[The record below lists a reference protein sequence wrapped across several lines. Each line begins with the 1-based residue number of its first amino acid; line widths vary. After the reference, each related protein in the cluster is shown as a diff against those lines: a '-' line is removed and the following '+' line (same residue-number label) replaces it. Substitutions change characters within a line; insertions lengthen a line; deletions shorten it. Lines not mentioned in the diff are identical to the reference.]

1 MEWIDIAW
9 PMISAASATLALI
22 HLLFWLRQKDRLAYL
37 GFAVAALSLAV
48 IAIFEVQM
56 MQAQTP
62 REYATLLRWAHIPIT
77 TLVLGIIAFLM
88 LQFGAGSRLLAAAA
102 ALTRIACTAA
112 NFMTGENLHYQDLP
126 SLHRFQA
133 WGDVISI
140 PGTDA
145 VPNPW
150 MTLGTVS
157 IVLLLLFMASV
168 ISEMRRRPA
177 SPDRRRALLICCAM
191 TFFVVFAHGWNWA
204 VIHHY
209 LSAPLFL
216 SPAFLFVLLG
226 MGYEVGVAMLRS
238 NQLAQDLAEARLDLL
253 HAQRQGALAVKAA
266 DLGLWT
272 WDIPTGSVWFSEH
285 GLEILG
291 YRPGEAVDVSALEM
305 RIDAGDRARF
315 QADVLE
321 ASARDGDY
329 RGEYRAVYPDGRRGW
344 LVIRGQVDFADD
356 GTPLQLEGIFGD
368 ITERKSA
375 EDRFHA
381 MVRSAP
387 AAILMFD
394 EAGTVVLSNS
404 KAEALFDYAPGELA
418 GISVDRLLPGR
429 FGIGHEQPQPMPGA
443 ETLMTDVGD
452 PLQLAGY
459 RKDGSELMVQVSLN
473 PIPVGSKLL
482 VFAMMT
488 DLTETTRLQRES
500 ALQREELAH
509 LSRVALLSE
518 LSGSLAHELNQPLT
532 AILANAQA
540 AARFLDRDPPD
551 IDEVRSGLRSIVE
564 SDKRAGDVIRKIRA
578 LLRKDS
584 TDFRFLSVNEV
595 ITDVLTIIRSDLLNR
610 NIETVVELA
619 DGVPAVCGDAVQ
631 LQQVLLNLIINASDA
646 MRDSKE
652 RLVTLRTE
660 MASPSQVVVSVSD
673 TGCGIP
679 DESIDAVFAPFFTT
693 KPEGL
698 GLGLAVCSTIINA
711 HHGALWAANNAVAGA
726 TVSFSLPVGAELEPL
741 DERNGTI
748 SMAA

>member
-9 PMISAASATLALI
+9 PMISAASATLAFI
-22 HLLFWLRQKDRLAYL
+22 HLSIWFHQKNRPADLA
-37 GFAVAALSLAV
+37 FAVTALSLAV
-48 IAIFEVQM
+48 STIFELLM
-56 MQAQTP
+56 MRAQSP
-62 REYATLLRWAHIPIT
+62 GEYAALLRWAHIPIT

-88 LQFGAGSRLLAAAA
+88 LQFSAGNRHLAALVV
-102 ALTRIACTAA
+102 LTRLACTFV
-112 NFMTGENLHYQDLP
+112 NFLAVENIHFLDMG

-133 WGDVISI
+133 WGDIISI
-140 PGTDA
+140 PGVDA
-145 VPNPW
+145 IPNPW
-150 MTLGTVS
+150 MAIDTIS
-157 IVLLLLFMASV
+157 DILLLLFVVSV
-168 ISEMRRRPA
+168 IVGVRRRAP
-177 SPDRRRALLICCAM
+177 SPDRMRAQLICYAM
-191 TFFVVFAHGWNWA
+191 IFFVLFAQGWNWA
-204 VIHHY
+204 VIHQY
-209 LSAPLFL
+209 LRAPLFF

-226 MGYEVGVAMLRS
+226 MGYEIGMATLRS
-238 NQLAQDLAEARLDLL
+238 IQLTQDLAEARLDLL
-253 HAQRQGALAVKAA
+253 HAQKQGSMAVKAA

-272 WDIPTGSVWFSEH
+272 WDIPTGSAWFSEH
-285 GLEILG
+285 GLEILE
-291 YRPGEAVDVSALEM
+291 YRTGEAADVGALEM
-305 RIDAGDRARF
+305 RIDAVDHARF
-315 QADVLE
+315 HADVLE
-321 ASARDGDY
+321 ANARDGDY

-344 LVIRGQVDFADD
+344 LVIRGQVDFAAD
-356 GTPLQLEGIFGD
+356 GTPLHLEGIFGD

-375 EDRFHA
+375 EDRFRV

-387 AAILMFD
+387 TAILMFD

-404 KAEALFDYAPGELA
+404 KAEALFDFAPGELA
-418 GISVDRLLPGR
+418 GINIDRLLPGHFDIDHR
-429 FGIGHEQPQPMPGA
+429 QPQPMPDA
-443 ETLMTDVGD
+443 EALMTDVGD
-452 PLQLAGY
+452 PLQLTGY
-459 RKDGSELMVQVSLN
+459 RKDGSELTLQVSLN
-473 PIPVGSKLL
+473 PIPIGSQLL

-551 IDEVRSGLRSIVE
+551 IDEVRSSLRSIVE

-595 ITDVLTIIRSDLLNR
+595 ITDVLAIIRSDLLNK

-631 LQQVLLNLIINASDA
+631 LQQVLLNLIVNASDA

-652 RLVTLRTE
+652 RRVTLRTQ
-660 MASPSQVVVSVSD
+660 MASPSQVTISVSD
-673 TGCGIP
+673 TGRGIP

-698 GLGLAVCSTIINA
+698 GLGLAVSSTIINA
-711 HHGALWAANNAVAGA
+711 HHGTLWAANNVREGA
-726 TVSFSLPVGAELEPL
+726 TVSFSLPISAELEPV
-741 DERNGTI
+741 DERNGKMSIT
-748 SMAA
+748 A